1 MTNPIATIV
10 YFLCFATSA
19 GCGWLLVRSYMR
31 ARTALLL
38 WTAACFVLLAVN
50 SFLVVLDL
58 VFLPDTVDLQIPRLI
73 VTLLAI
79 TTLLYGFIWEID

>member
-1 MTNPIATIV
+1 MTNPVATIV

-19 GCGWLLVRSYMR
+19 GCGWLLVRSYIR

-38 WTAACFVLLAVN
+38 WTAACFVLLALN
-50 SFLVVLDL
+50 SFLVVIDL
-58 VFLPDTVDLQIPRLI
+58 VFLPDSIDLQIPRLV

>member
-19 GCGWLLVRSYMR
+19 GCGWLLVRSYVR

>member
-1 MTNPIATIV
+1 MTNPIATVV

-50 SFLVVLDL
+50 SFLVVIDL
-58 VFLPDTVDLQIPRLI
+58 VVLPDSIDLQIPRLI